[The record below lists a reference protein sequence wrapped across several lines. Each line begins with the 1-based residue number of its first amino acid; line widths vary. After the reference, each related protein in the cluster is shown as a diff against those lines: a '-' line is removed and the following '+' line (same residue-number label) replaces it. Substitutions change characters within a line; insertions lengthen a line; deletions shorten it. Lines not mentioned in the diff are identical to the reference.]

1 MILIIKV
8 IVMVK
13 IMVIMVVMM
22 TMIFLL
28 HTISRRRREQT
39 VVSSFQHDL
48 QI

>member
-1 MILIIKV
+1 MI
-8 IVMVK
+8 K
-13 IMVIMVVMM
+13 IMVIIMVVMR

-28 HTISRRRREQT
+28 HTIGRRRREQT